1 MADQN
6 LVHKN
11 EKAEQITFPSFDML
25 EDCNEESAL
34 LSEHR
39 RWLREIR
46 HEKPSPRIPFK
57 VAVYIRYF
65 NQTRYKNYLDYHKQ
79 QFLNTLAQYPNWE
92 FVSFY
97 VDEGSTAP
105 NMETAPAWSQLL
117 CDCDAGKVNLIITQ
131 KVSNVSK
138 KIQEVTFCARIL
150 AAREKPVG
158 IYFISEDLYTLAS
171 YYKEDL
177 RDPYF
182 LPSPD
187 WKSLPDD
194 DIDRGEEAG
203 HD

>member
-1 MADQN
+1 MADKDLISEN
-6 LVHKN
+6 H
-11 EKAEQITFPSFDML
+11 EMEQVTFPSFDL
-25 EDCNEESAL
+25 CLDHREGSAL
-34 LSEHR
+34 LASHR
-39 RWLREIR
+39 QWLREIR
-46 HEKPSPRIPFK
+46 HEKPSPRASFK

-65 NQTRYKNYLDYHKQ
+65 NQTKYKNYLDYHKQ
-79 QFLNTLAQYPNWE
+79 QFLSTLSQYPNWY
-92 FVSFY
+92 FVDFY

-105 NMETAPAWSQLL
+105 NMESAPAWSQLL
-117 CDCDAGKVNLIITQ
+117 CDCDAGKVDLIITQ

-138 KIQEVTFCARIL
+138 KNQEVTFCARIL

-171 YYKEDL
+171 YYREDL

-187 WKSLPDD
+187 WKALPDD
-194 DIDRGEEAG
+194 DIDRGDTI